1 MKTNDF
7 PRMLSDFLLKEL
19 PGVRNQSSNTIVSYR
34 DTYIRLLTYCRD
46 ILGIRPENLN
56 VADLTAERIAEFL
69 NWLERKCN
77 NSIST
82 RNQRLA
88 AIHSLFRYIQMQAP
102 EHMFQCQQVL
112 GIPYKK
118 TSRRQV
124 GYLSEAETKTLLS
137 MPDTKTRKGRRDQA
151 LLTLL
156 YDSGARVQELA
167 DLRVGDLRL
176 EFPAQVKLTGK
187 GRKTRSVPLMDKTT
201 ALLKNYLLEQ
211 HLDSPSDFEHPLFYN
226 SQGRKLTRQGIAY
239 ILKKYAVACEIEEI
253 SPHKIRHTSVRGCL
267 QGERDFFLP
276 RKSSVRTDAAGCVER
291 PSFCLRRP
299 LHRWLSFHD
308 RYCSGPAVFRFLSEK
323 PVHTGFLCYSHT
335 LLASFSA
342 SLAAKWFGPFL
353 SGESVPCRISAPLP

>member
-112 GIPYKK
+112 GI
-118 TSRRQV
+118 
-124 GYLSEAETKTLLS
+124 
-137 MPDTKTRKGRRDQA
+137 
-151 LLTLL
+151 TLL

-253 SPHKIRHTSVRGCL
+253 SPHKIRHTKAMHLTEADVNPIFI
-267 QGERDFFLP
+267 RDFLGHTDLKVTEVYSKTSIKMKKAALDKMKPGKDVLP
-276 RKSSVRTDAAGCVER
+276 DKPIKDWTEDKSLLD
-291 PSFCLRRP
+291 
-299 LHRWLSFHD
+299 WLNGLMH
-308 RYCSGPAVFRFLSEK
+308 
-323 PVHTGFLCYSHT
+323 
-335 LLASFSA
+335 
-342 SLAAKWFGPFL
+342 
-353 SGESVPCRISAPLP
+353 